1 MRCIAYQYKYIGN
14 YIGTGSNL
22 ETPIQILS
30 YFHYNGEKKQ
40 TRFFER
46 ILAV

>member
-1 MRCIAYQYKYIGN
+1 MRYIAYQYKYIGN
-14 YIGTGSNL
+14 YIGTSFTL

>member
-1 MRCIAYQYKYIGN
+1 MRCIAYQYKYIGS
-14 YIGTGSNL
+14 YIGTGSTL

>member
-1 MRCIAYQYKYIGN
+1 MRCIACQYKYIGN
-14 YIGTGSNL
+14 YIGTGSTL